1 MIAKFLQ
8 HAHRF
13 LSWNVAKMVR
23 DDFKASWN
31 LNQALWKLDGKQLRT
46 VNHFAA
52 VAFMR
57 SWVVSTEL
65 NGFTDFMLY
74 VPHGLIAPVKDKL
87 REPLTEY
94 YGSPQVAEWVLENC
108 FSISDEQAEMISKNR
123 KLFKGWEWDYL
134 QMT

>member
-1 MIAKFLQ
+1 M
-8 HAHRF
+8 
-13 LSWNVAKMVR
+13 
-23 DDFKASWN
+23 
-31 LNQALWKLDGKQLRT
+31 DGKQLRT

-87 REPLTEY
+87 REPFTEY
-94 YGSPQVAEWVLENC
+94 YGSHQVAEWVLENC
-108 FSISDEQAEMISKNR
+108 FSISDEQVEMISKNR

-134 QMT
+134 